1 MCSPNTIL
9 AALDGA
15 DTGPGC
21 GCDHLGHTGDHAGAA
36 APAGPSPAAAVLRA
50 DADVPE
56 APRLGG
62 IGRRRMLR
70 AALGGALGLAGVA
83 VAPAVAAA
91 QPVADGPVTPA
102 AARRTIGFDR
112 VVDLTHP
119 LSPDFPV
126 FEMFVRPPEVQQ
138 WRNLDE
144 HGFNTNEWRFNEH
157 TGTHIDVPAH
167 AQNGAVTVDQLPL
180 ENFIAP
186 LAVVRYAERA
196 DRDNAT
202 ELTVAD
208 IEAWERRN
216 GRLPRG
222 AFVAADASWYRRVG
236 TPAFLNLDVA
246 AESLSFPGV
255 SPEAADFLI
264 TQRSIVGFGTDTISL
279 DHSSRLFPLVHRM
292 LLTTGR
298 YGLEAMANLDEVPD
312 TGATLVLGVP
322 KLRGGFGAPVRA
334 MALF

>member
-15 DTGPGC
+15 HPEAGC
-21 GCDHLGHTGDHAGAA
+21 GCDHHGE
-36 APAGPSPAAAVLRA
+36 APVTARTRD

-56 APRLGG
+56 EPRLGG

-70 AALGGALGLAGVA
+70 AALGGALGLAATAA
-83 VAPAVAAA
+83 VPGAAAA
-91 QPVADGPVTPA
+91 QPVTPQV
-102 AARRTIGFDR
+102 ARRTIGFER

-119 LSPDFPV
+119 LGTDFPV
-126 FEMFVRPPEVQQ
+126 FEVFVRPPVVQQ
-138 WRNLDE
+138 WRNLAE

-167 AQNGAVTVDQLPL
+167 AQDGGLTVDELPL

-202 ELTVAD
+202 ELSVAD

-222 AFVAADASWYRRVG
+222 AFVAADAGWYRRVG
-236 TPAFLNLDVA
+236 TPNAFLNLDVA
-246 AESLSFPGV
+246 AETMSFPGV
-255 SPEAADFLI
+255 SPEAADFLL

-279 DHSSRLFPLVHRM
+279 DHSLRLFPLVHRM

-298 YGLEAMANLDEVPD
+298 YGLEALANLDQVPD
-312 TGATLVLGVP
+312 SGATIILGVP

>member
-1 MCSPNTIL
+1 MCSPNMIL

-15 DTGPGC
+15 APDPGTGPGC
-21 GCDHLGHTGDHAGAA
+21 DCDRGTADHGTTDTRHDR
-36 APAGPSPAAAVLRA
+36 PD

-56 APRLGG
+56 EPRLGG
-62 IGRRRMLR
+62 LGRRRMLR
-70 AALGGALGLAGVA
+70 AVLGGALGLAGVA
-83 VAPAVAAA
+83 AVPATAAA
-91 QPVADGPVTPA
+91 QPVTPA
-102 AARRTIGFDR
+102 VARRTIGFER

-119 LSPDFPV
+119 LGTDFPV
-126 FEMFVRPPEVQQ
+126 FELFVRPPVVQQ
-138 WRNLDE
+138 WRNLAE

-167 AQNGAVTVDQLPL
+167 AQDGGVTVDQLPL

-202 ELTVAD
+202 ELSVAD

-222 AFVAADASWYRRVG
+222 AFVAADAGWYRRVS
-236 TPAFLNLDVA
+236 TPNAFLNLDVA
-246 AESLSFPGV
+246 AETMSFPGV
-255 SPEAADFLI
+255 SPEAADFLL

-279 DHSSRLFPLVHRM
+279 DHSRRLFPLVHRM

-298 YGLEAMANLDEVPD
+298 YGLEALANLDQVPD
-312 TGATLVLGVP
+312 SGATIILGVP

>member
-9 AALDGA
+9 AALDGEA
-15 DTGPGC
+15 TGPGC
-21 GCDHLGHTGDHAGAA
+21 GCDHG
-36 APAGPSPAAAVLRA
+36 PAGEAVPVAAGTRRD

-62 IGRRRMLR
+62 MGRRRMLR
-70 AALGGALGLAGVA
+70 AALGGAFGLA
-83 VAPAVAAA
+83 AVAAVPGTAAA
-91 QPVADGPVTPA
+91 QGITPA

-119 LSPDFPV
+119 LSTDFPV
-126 FEMFVRPPEVQQ
+126 FELFVRPPEVQQ
-138 WRNLDE
+138 WRNLAE

-167 AQNGAVTVDQLPL
+167 AQDGGITVDQLPL
-180 ENFIAP
+180 EDFIAP
-186 LAVVRYAERA
+186 LAVVRYGDRA

-222 AFVAADASWYRRVG
+222 AFVAADATWYRRID
-236 TPAFLNLDVA
+236 TPAFLNLDAA
-246 AESLSFPGV
+246 AESMSFPGM
-255 SPEAADFLI
+255 SPEAADFLL

-279 DHSSRLFPLVHRM
+279 DHSQRLFPLVHRM

-298 YGLEAMANLDEVPD
+298 YGLEALANLDQVPD
-312 TGATLVLGVP
+312 TGATLILGVP

>member
-9 AALDGA
+9 AALDGV

-21 GCDHLGHTGDHAGAA
+21 GCDHGSDHRTDQRTDGAPVAAGA
-36 APAGPSPAAAVLRA
+36 RRD

-56 APRLGG
+56 ASRLGG

-70 AALGGALGLAGVA
+70 AALGGAFGLA
-83 VAPAVAAA
+83 AVAAVPGTAAA
-91 QPVADGPVTPA
+91 QTITAA

-126 FEMFVRPPEVQQ
+126 FELFVRPPDVQQ

-167 AQNGAVTVDQLPL
+167 AQNGALTVDQLPL
-180 ENFIAP
+180 EDFIAP
-186 LAVVRYAERA
+186 LAVVRYADRA

-222 AFVAADASWYRRVG
+222 AFVAADAGWYRRID
-236 TPAFLNLDVA
+236 TPNAFLNLDTA
-246 AESLSFPGV
+246 AETMSFPGM
-255 SPEAADFLI
+255 SPEAADFLL

-279 DHSSRLFPLVHRM
+279 DHSARLFPLVHRM

-298 YGLEAMANLDEVPD
+298 YGLEAMANLDQVPD
-312 TGATLVLGVP
+312 TGSTLVLGVP